1 MKSVALVGM
10 GDTWELALDADVD
23 EIWTINY
30 YYEMPGIVPDR
41 VFDIHDLYWYRDS
54 ADKIPKHK
62 YHWLNHLMKEKD
74 FRFYAPLEYPDV
86 PGAEV
91 YPIHE
96 VAADLLSGFWRATD
110 DDYILVNQFFTS
122 SFDYI
127 MALAIHEGFER
138 IELYGWSMGWFN
150 SSETEYK
157 YQLPGLAFWTGLA
170 LGRGINV
177 ILDKDV
183 DVFKSR
189 MYCFGGYDMV
199 TRQTLET
206 FRKAWEFKLQERQAQ
221 FHTAQGTFKTF
232 MELAQQNPEKEAY
245 RNSLKAK
252 QIEVNEA
259 FKNLIHAEG
268 ALGMVE
274 HLIKDVD
281 LEETD
286 VEIESHMIGI
296 MGQLELDG
304 RGGKEKWEKLVAE
317 V

>member
-10 GDTWELALDADVD
+10 GDTWQLALDAEVD
-23 EIWTINY
+23 EVWTINY
-30 YYEMPGIVPDR
+30 YNEMPGIVPDR

-62 YHWLNHLMKEKD
+62 KHWEEHLLKEKP
-74 FRFYAPLEYPDV
+74 FRFYAPLEYPDI
-86 PGAEV
+86 PGVEV
-91 YPIHE
+91 YPIHD
-96 VAADLLSGFWRATD
+96 VADNLLSNFWRGTVD
-110 DDYILVNQFFTS
+110 KYEMINKFFTS

-150 SSETEYK
+150 SSETEYR
-157 YQLPGLAFWTGLA
+157 YQLPGLAFWNGMA

-177 ILDKDV
+177 IVDKDV

-189 MYCFGGYDMV
+189 MYCYGGYDMV

-206 FRKAWEFKLQERQAQ
+206 FAKAWEIKLQERQAE
-221 FHTAQGTFKTF
+221 FHTAQGTFKTYLGLLN
-232 MELAQQNPEKEAY
+232 ENPKNEAY
-245 RNSLKAK
+245 QNSAK
-252 QIEVNEA
+252 SKQVEVNDA

-274 HLIKDVD
+274 HLIKAVD

-286 VEIESHMIGI
+286 VDIQSRMQGVV
-296 MGQLELDG
+296 GKLEFDG
-304 RGGKEKWEKLVAE
+304 KFEAQKNA
-317 V
+317 